1 MKGYGEN
8 ALDNQA
14 LPQVPSIRKKL
25 LPSQDS
31 HVLHG
36 RKRCGLELTVCKP
49 VASRIVFFL
58 AGIQSVTTALLTRMN
73 TGGEPL
79 ESHRR

>member
-36 RKRCGLELTVCKP
+36 RKRCDLELTV